1 MRRFNKDVY
10 KETHDTG
17 ATARYTSAE
26 FNDLLGSQDV
36 LVVQYS
42 AVKVAG
48 TTPTLTIGLQGSNN
62 GVDWKDIMTLVSAAS
77 LTAGTVNTGIASTDK
92 DLPSFVRLAISMG
105 GTTPS
110 AEIQVIACGRDA
122 L

>member
-10 KETHDTG
+10 KETHDSG

-42 AVKVAG
+42 AVKIAG
-48 TTPTLTIGLQGSNN
+48 TTPTLTIDLQGSNN
-62 GVDWKDIMTLVSAAS
+62 GADWQLIENLINAVS
-77 LTAGTVNTGIASTDK
+77 LTPGSVNAGIDASGQN
-92 DLPSFVRLAISMG
+92 LPAFVRLAIYMG
-105 GTTPS
+105 GTNPS
-110 AEIQVIACGRDA
+110 AELQIIASGRSTS
-122 L
+122 

>member
-42 AVKVAG
+42 AVKIAG
-48 TTPTLTIGLQGSNN
+48 TTPTLTIDLQGSNN
-62 GVDWKDIMTLVSAAS
+62 GADWQLIENLINAVS
-77 LTAGTVNTGIASTDK
+77 LTPGSVNAGIDASGQN
-92 DLPSFVRLAISMG
+92 LPAFVRLAIYMG
-105 GTTPS
+105 ETNPS
-110 AEIQVIACGRDA
+110 AELQIIASGRSTS
-122 L
+122 